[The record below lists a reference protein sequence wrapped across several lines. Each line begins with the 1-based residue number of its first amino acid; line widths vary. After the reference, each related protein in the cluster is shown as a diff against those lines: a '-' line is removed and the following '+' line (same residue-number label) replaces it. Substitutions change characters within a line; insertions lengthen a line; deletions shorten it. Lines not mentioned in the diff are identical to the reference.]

1 MEKLASALSI
11 LLMGFCGV
19 QLFAR
24 FIGMLRGQE
33 KERLHGQAP
42 GSELAIAALCALAS
56 RVLIAFLAYAM
67 YRMVRAGSQPFMEA
81 IEPLWVHWDARH
93 YLGIAQDG
101 YTAVGDDRLRLVF
114 FPLYSA
120 LMRLVSPLF
129 GGNLFAAG
137 TAVSLLCASG
147 AAALVY
153 DLAYGLF
160 GKKTARLALAYF
172 LLNPMSVFLGCVYT
186 ESLFIFLTLAAV
198 CLLRRGKPWLAALCG
213 MLSALTRMPGAIV
226 SGLFIIAL
234 LAKIPKKTFSARAV
248 MACLGQV
255 LIVFCGLFIYW
266 GINYI
271 VTGDPM
277 MYLTYQRENW
287 FQQAGSFWQSTS
299 NTMHYVLHTVGEDDW
314 LFTWGFQL
322 AAMFYVYVL
331 LAFGQKKLP
340 FDLAAYSFVYVA
352 AVLAPT
358 WLLSGARYLYGLCVL
373 PLLQARMHRHHGA
386 VLASSTALLVVFT
399 FGYAVL
405 GLVF

>member
-19 QLFAR
+19 QLFVR
-24 FIGMLRGQE
+24 FVRMLRGQE
-33 KERLHGQAP
+33 KEWLQVKTP
-42 GSELAIAALCALAS
+42 GSELALAALCVLVCRVVIAL
-56 RVLIAFLAYAM
+56 LAYAM
-67 YRMVRAGSQPFMEA
+67 YRMDETASQPFMEA
-81 IEPLWVHWDARH
+81 LEPLWVHWDARH
-93 YLGIAQDG
+93 YLGIAQNG

-120 LMRLVSPLF
+120 LMRLISPLF
-129 GGNLFAAG
+129 AGNFFAAG
-137 TAVSLLCASG
+137 TAVSVLCASG
-147 AAALVY
+147 AGALVY

-160 GKKTARLALAYF
+160 GKKAARMALAYF

-213 MLSALTRMPGAIV
+213 MLSALTRMPGVIV

-234 LAKIPKKTFSARAV
+234 LEKIPKKTFSTRAV
-248 MACLGQV
+248 LACMGQV
-255 LIVFCGLFIYW
+255 WIVFCGLFIYW
-266 GINYI
+266 GINYV

-299 NTMHYVLHTVGEDDW
+299 NTMYYFLHTVGEEDW

-331 LAFGQKKLP
+331 LAFDQKKLP

-373 PLLQARMHRHHGA
+373 PLLQARTHRHHGV
-386 VLASSTALLVVFT
+386 VLAVSTALLVVFT
-399 FGYAVL
+399 FGYAVR